1 MQLMDLALEEGT
13 LDCYRDAC
21 EAVERALQCLLFGR
35 YECNLWF
42 GGPWKQLLPG
52 CCCFWMLLV
61 EHQSICLRHFDR
73 EFFRLIQKND
83 IVEARSTDATVL
95 QTVQLIR

>member
-1 MQLMDLALEEGT
+1 MPFVWQVWMQPLAWWTLET
-13 LDCYRDAC
+13 
-21 EAVERALQCLLFGR
+21 AVARLL
-35 YECNLWF
+35 L
-42 GGPWKQLLPG
+42 
-52 CCCFWMLLV
+52 LLV
-61 EHQSICLRHFDR
+61 EHQSICSRHFDR